1 MFEDRTYENI
11 RDEMLAEFPSDI
23 DTREGSIAY
32 DAVAG
37 VAAKVA
43 MLYIDISNCYELTNL
58 EKSSG
63 EYLDRFASEHG
74 VTRIKA
80 TNARYR
86 FIYEGTKPELGTS
99 FYDENGDNYYTLN
112 EDDEGLILVSDLT
125 GTTQNVVVT
134 GTDAIPVDN
143 IEGLIHAEFG
153 ELIVPAIN
161 KETDDSLRSRIRDK
175 ISGPAENGNRSQ
187 YQSWCEEVE
196 GVGRALIY
204 PLFYGPNTVKAVL
217 ISPDGLPP
225 AKSVID
231 NVQTYIDPI
240 KPAYIAHDPDKPTV
254 VIGTLG
260 SGYGDGVAP
269 IGAHFLA
276 VAAKKYDVNIQLSVE
291 LKTDINIDDVKN
303 KITQAIT
310 AYFKSL
316 ALEAEDSKVIRFNR
330 ISSIIEQLNV
340 VFDFYNLTVNGKSEN
355 VTIEDDYVAVLA
367 GVTVNVT
374 V

>member
-1 MFEDRTYENI
+1 MFEDRTYDKI
-11 RDEMLAEFPSDI
+11 RDEMLAEFPADI

-32 DAVAG
+32 DTVSA

-86 FIYEGTKPELGTS
+86 FIYDGTKPEIGTS
-99 FYDENGDNYYTLN
+99 FYDENGDNYYTLSKDN
-112 EDDEGLILVSDLT
+112 EGLILISDLT
-125 GTTQNVVVT
+125 GTTQNIVVT
-134 GTDAIPVDN
+134 GSDAIPVDN

-153 ELIVPAIN
+153 ELIVPAIDT
-161 KETDDSLRSRIRDK
+161 ETDDSLRGRIRDK

-187 YQSWCEEVE
+187 YKSWCEEVE
-196 GVGRALIY
+196 GVGRAFIF

-217 ISPDGLPP
+217 VSPEGLPP
-225 AKSVID
+225 AQSVID

-240 KPAYIAHDPDKPTV
+240 KPAYIAHDADNPTV

-276 VAAKKYDVNIQLSVE
+276 VAAKKFDIDIKLSVE
-291 LKTDINIDDVKN
+291 LKTGGNIEDVTN
-303 KITQAIT
+303 RITQSVT
-310 AYFKSL
+310 SYLKSL
-316 ALEAEDSKVIRFNR
+316 ALEAEDSKVIRYNR
-330 ISSIIEQLNV
+330 ISSIIEQLDV
-340 VFDFYNLTVNGKSEN
+340 VFDFYNLTINGKSEN
-355 VTIEDDYVAVLA
+355 ITIEDDYVAVLA
-367 GVTVNVT
+367 GVTVNVA